1 MENVIIILI
10 IAALLCVGIRH
21 IYRSIRYGKTCC
33 GSGGA
38 LDKKVR
44 VKDRNKANYP
54 FSYKL
59 KVEGMVC
66 AGCARKVENVLNSD
80 GRLWAGVDLEHKE
93 VRVLSKQEMERAD
106 FARLLSETSYTL
118 VDVLKK

>member
-1 MENVIIILI
+1 MQNAVIILI
-10 IAALLCVGIRH
+10 IAVLLGVGIRH

-33 GSGGA
+33 GSGKA
-38 LDKKVR
+38 MDKKVR

-66 AGCARKVENVLNSD
+66 AGCARNVENAINSVD
-80 GRLWAGVDLEHKE
+80 GLWARVDLEHKE
-93 VRVLSKQEMERAD
+93 VSVLSKREMDRGD
-106 FARLLSETSYTL
+106 FAGILSKTSYTL
-118 VDVLKK
+118 MDVV